1 VREVGHMSGQE
12 NVEDKALEAS
22 GSSEAHG
29 GRSFSEAYGHFWLVP
44 LSFMSKVWHDKRIGL
59 PIRAGIAYHLG
70 AIAGI
75 NEMLLDASSFSQAE
89 GCLNKPENVKQYTEI
104 MSKLKALYEDYI
116 NREKVYAID
125 LAEDIEG
132 ILVDLLEF
140 ARGVMRNS
148 KYEGC

>member
-1 VREVGHMSGQE
+1 
-12 NVEDKALEAS
+12 
-22 GSSEAHG
+22 
-29 GRSFSEAYGHFWLVP
+29 VP
-44 LSFMSKVWHDKRIGL
+44 IFFMSKVWHDKRISL
-59 PIRAGIAYHLG
+59 PIRATIAYHLG

-104 MSKLKALYEDYI
+104 MSKLKTLYEDYI